1 MSSLNKG
8 IIENFFL
15 KLKLLDWF
23 IIILI
28 ILLSIISLIVISS
41 LDVNNQNLFEKH
53 FLRIIFSFNFSNC
66 CINKYKNLV

>member
-41 LDVNNQNLFEKH
+41 LDVNNQNLF
-53 FLRIIFSFNFSNC
+53 
-66 CINKYKNLV
+66 